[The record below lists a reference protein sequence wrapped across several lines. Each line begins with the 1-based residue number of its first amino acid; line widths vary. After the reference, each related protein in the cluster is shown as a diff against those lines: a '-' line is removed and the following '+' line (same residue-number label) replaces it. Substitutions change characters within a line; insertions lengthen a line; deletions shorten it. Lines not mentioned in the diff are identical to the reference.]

1 MQQSATDPRT
11 GEIDMDIITT
21 GVSAQSNVRIKEICD
36 FIRRV
41 QADFR
46 ERVAQSGV
54 KYHNLFDYLNS
65 KASSGEIGE
74 AKEIKET
81 DYRDALI

>member
-41 QADFR
+41 Q
-46 ERVAQSGV
+46 VS
-54 KYHNLFDYLNS
+54 
-65 KASSGEIGE
+65 
-74 AKEIKET
+74 
-81 DYRDALI
+81 

>member
-1 MQQSATDPRT
+1 MRLSQEVEQKDIDEAVRLIQTAMQQSATDPRT

-41 QADFR
+41 Q
-46 ERVAQSGV
+46 VS
-54 KYHNLFDYLNS
+54 
-65 KASSGEIGE
+65 
-74 AKEIKET
+74 
-81 DYRDALI
+81 